1 MSATGS
7 RRPRGFTLLEALVV
21 VAVAGLIAGIG
32 FPRIDR
38 AIRRQQFRTNEAAL
52 VQGLR
57 SARAA
62 AIRTSTAT
70 GFTVLGSGERFAVGE
85 AVQPPLTGGLRI
97 ASIDRPSLRFFA
109 DGSSN
114 GGRFALIGE
123 RQRTEITV
131 YPSTGLV
138 SVTAR
143 R

>member
-1 MSATGS
+1 MSAIGS
-7 RRPRGFTLLEALVV
+7 RRPRGFTLIEALVV
-21 VAVAGLIAGIG
+21 VAVAGLIAGLG

-57 SARAA
+57 SARAT

-70 GFTVLGSGERFAVGE
+70 AFTLLGNGEQFAVGDV
-85 AVQPPLTGGLRI
+85 AQAPLTKGLRI
-97 ASIDRPSLRFFA
+97 AAIDRPSLRFFA

-114 GGRFALIGE
+114 GGRFTLIGD
-123 RQRTEITV
+123 RLRTEITV
-131 YPSTGLV
+131 YPSTGVV

>member
-1 MSATGS
+1 MSAIGS
-7 RRPRGFTLLEALVV
+7 RRPRGFTLIEALVV
-21 VAVAGLIAGIG
+21 VAVAGLIAGLG

-57 SARAA
+57 SARAT

-70 GFTVLGSGERFAVGE
+70 AFTLLGNGEQFAVGDV
-85 AVQPPLTGGLRI
+85 AQAPLTTGLRI
-97 ASIDRPSLRFFA
+97 AAIDRPSLRFFA

-114 GGRFALIGE
+114 GGRFTLIGD
-123 RQRTEITV
+123 RLRTEITV
-131 YPSTGLV
+131 YPSTGVV